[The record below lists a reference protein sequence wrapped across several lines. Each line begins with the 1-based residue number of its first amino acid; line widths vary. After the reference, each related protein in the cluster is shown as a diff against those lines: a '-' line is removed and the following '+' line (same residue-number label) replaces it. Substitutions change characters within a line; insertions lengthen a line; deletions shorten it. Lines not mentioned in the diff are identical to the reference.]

1 MPPGRPRCFDVDKA
15 LDCALD
21 VFWRKGY
28 EGTTLPDLTRAMGIN
43 RPSLYAAFGNK
54 EGLFKKAI
62 DRYAEGPGC
71 HVQEALAQPT
81 ARRVFEKLLHG
92 TVDLLTDRRN
102 PAWLFHGARGL
113 GVRRL
118 GRSRS
123 PRVGQASS
131 RDRSRLAR
139 ALQTRRCRRR
149 LASKFQSRD
158 PGRLYRHRR
167 SRNGRTGR
175 RRSIPRRT
183 EACGRDGHPGVA
195 DLSRACAYAVALGT
209 SKSSTIRTE
218 EPDSPLHRSL
228 VGRGEPGSEE
238 NKGRIGVI
246 GLRERVD
253 GKIGDCAG
261 T

>member
-102 PAWLFHGARGL
+102 PRGCFMVQGALACGDSADP
-113 GVRRL
+113 VRRE
-118 GRSRS
+118 
-123 PRVGQASS
+123 
-131 RDRSRLAR
+131 LAKRR
-139 ALQTRRCRRR
+139 A
-149 LASKFQSRD
+149 A
-158 PGRLYRHRR
+158 
-167 SRNGRTGR
+167 
-175 RRSIPRRT
+175 T
-183 EACGRDGHPGVA
+183 EAA
-195 DLSRACAYAVALGT
+195 
-209 SKSSTIRTE
+209 
-218 EPDSPLHRSL
+218 
-228 VGRGEPGSEE
+228 
-238 NKGRIGVI
+238 
-246 GLRERVD
+246 LRERFKRAVAE
-253 GKIGDCAG
+253 GDLPPSSNPATLAG
-261 T
+261 YIATVVHGMAVQAAGGASRAELKRVAEMAIRAWPT